1 MTVTLHERTADT
13 VRIYFER
20 AQQPWLRRTLPQK
33 AKTLE
38 EALDD
43 FERTQLPGA
52 NSFGRTI
59 CFEGRYVGDVWI
71 YCIDP
76 AETPNAMLSYCVFEP
91 EAWGRGV
98 ASEAVRLFL
107 QEVEERFKLQ
117 SLGAF
122 TYAENI
128 ASVRVLEKN
137 GFRLEESFT
146 EDGVQSC
153 YYQKNQ
159 SVSQQIP

>member
-1 MTVTLHERTADT
+1 MTIKLQERTVDT

-20 AQQPWLRRTLPQK
+20 AQQSCIRQRLPQK
-33 AKTLE
+33 AKTVE
-38 EALDD
+38 EALAD
-43 FERTQLPGA
+43 FEQTQLPGA

-59 CFEGRYVGDVWI
+59 HMDGRYVGDVWV

-91 EAWGRGV
+91 EVWGRGV

-107 QEVEERFKLQ
+107 QEIRPRFALQ
-117 SLGAF
+117 SVGAF
-122 TYAENI
+122 TYADNI
-128 ASVRVLEKN
+128 ASIRVLEKN
-137 GFRLEESFT
+137 GFRLEDRFR

-153 YYQKNQ
+153 YYQKNPL
-159 SVSQQIP
+159 VL

>member
-1 MTVTLHERTADT
+1 MTVTLRERTADT

-20 AQQPWLRRTLPQK
+20 AQQPRIRRTLPQK

-59 CFEGRYVGDVWI
+59 HMDGRYVGDVWI

-76 AETPNAMLSYCVFEP
+76 AEMPNAMLSY
-91 EAWGRGV
+91 
-98 ASEAVRLFL
+98 
-107 QEVEERFKLQ
+107 
-117 SLGAF
+117 
-122 TYAENI
+122 
-128 ASVRVLEKN
+128 
-137 GFRLEESFT
+137 
-146 EDGVQSC
+146 
-153 YYQKNQ
+153 
-159 SVSQQIP
+159 